1 MVWGMRKCTVF
12 LSPALYSILS
22 PPHLCEI
29 VRTGTRTAP
38 SSRHNAAAQGIQ
50 CCHLAGVFS
59 GICGGGEVMELQDTE
74 QQNSG
79 ERNFLISEDG
89 NLYEGRGWDTE
100 GAHTLHYNKDS
111 YGVCFLGSFTDETPR
126 SAALQKV
133 EILIR
138 TGISRGHLRP
148 DYILKG
154 HRDLGDTECPG
165 EALYEHI
172 QTLPHFQP

>member
-1 MVWGMRKCTVF
+1 MPVTYLVIHHSAGSRCFTPLESGK
-12 LSPALYSILS
+12 AL
-22 PPHLCEI
+22 
-29 VRTGTRTAP
+29 R
-38 SSRHNAAAQGIQ
+38 GIQ
-50 CCHLAGVFS
+50 NFH
-59 GICGGGEVMELQDTE
+59 MDTRGWWDIGY
-74 QQNSG
+74 S
-79 ERNFLISEDG
+79 FLISEDG